1 MLNSTDN
8 SFHGFASP
16 AEALNYYYHHV
27 LDRIPEGFEYS
38 QEKRLLEWLEGLDKA
53 RKPQIDFWDLSSG
66 EGKEH
71 YSLNPS
77 AANRTPPTEIG
88 L

>member
-16 AEALNYYYHHV
+16 TEALNYYYHHV

-38 QEKRLLEWLEGLDKA
+38 QEKRLLEWLAGLDKA
-53 RKPQIDFWDLSSG
+53 RKFQIESLDLSSG
-66 EGKEH
+66 EDKEH
-71 YSLNPS
+71 CGLNPS